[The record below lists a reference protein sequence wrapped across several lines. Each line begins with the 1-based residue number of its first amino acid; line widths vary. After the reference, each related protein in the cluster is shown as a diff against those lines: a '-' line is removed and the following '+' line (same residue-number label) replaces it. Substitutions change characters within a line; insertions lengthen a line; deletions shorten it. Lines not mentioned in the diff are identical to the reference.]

1 MNDHAYPSD
10 WSKPKFFFGQK
21 VSLACLPDPCLWYGF
36 IRGMHYS
43 KHSCHWNYEV
53 LISPSSFLLD
63 APDVP
68 EILIVWH
75 EDNMILAD

>member
-21 VSLACLPDPCLWYGF
+21 VSLGCLPDPRLWYGF

-43 KHSCHWNYEV
+43 HHSNHWTYEV
-53 LISPSSFLLD
+53 LIEPTSMLLD
-63 APDVP
+63 VPDIP
-68 EILIVWH
+68 ELLIVWV
-75 EDNMILAD
+75 EGNMISVN